1 MTHVLQTTGNA
12 DLLRDHTEV
21 GQLAM
26 DKNLSQDALPA
37 SATGKVPTMPALD
50 FDLNRR
56 RLLLR
61 GGAGVLGV
69 SALPLAPW
77 VAAAQQEELCAD
89 GTAAG
94 TPKQMAGPFHL
105 ADAPFRDD
113 FRVEGMDGKDLTVR
127 GQVVDVA
134 CRPVVAAVLDVWQ
147 ADPTGVYD
155 TKSFELRGKVRTD
168 AEGRYKFLT
177 LKPGSYGSGFVRTP
191 HIHVRIQA
199 DGLRELTT
207 QLYFPD
213 EELNAQDALYH
224 PDLLMSVSKG
234 YAGLSATFNFVM
246 EPA

>member
-1 MTHVLQTTGNA
+1 
-12 DLLRDHTEV
+12 
-21 GQLAM
+21 M

-94 TPKQMAGPFHL
+94 TPKQTAGPFHL

-147 ADPTGVYD
+147 ADPAGVYD
-155 TKSFELRGKVRTD
+155 TESFKLRGKVRTD

-213 EELNAQDALYH
+213 EELNAQDALYR

>member
-1 MTHVLQTTGNA
+1 
-12 DLLRDHTEV
+12 
-21 GQLAM
+21 M

-37 SATGKVPTMPALD
+37 SANGKMPTMPAHD

-94 TPKQMAGPFHL
+94 TARQTAGPFHV
-105 ADAPFRDD
+105 AGAPFRDN

-134 CRPVVAAVLDVWQ
+134 CRPVVGAVLDVWQ

-155 TKSFELRGKVRTD
+155 AKSFQLRGRVQTD
-168 AEGRYKFLT
+168 ADGRYQFLT
-177 LKPGSYGSGFVRTP
+177 LKPGAYGSGFVRTP

-199 DGLRELTT
+199 EGLRELTT

-213 EELNAQDALYH
+213 EELNAQDALYR